1 MASFAG
7 YSRAAG
13 VWRRGALVALVVVAS
28 AGTLLCAGCRGRS
41 ALRDE
46 VMSYF
51 PDNEGFTWTYF
62 GFAEYGHKMSIDRI
76 TNTKSPGNVVYEISG
91 AVFDMSDGESG
102 RDFSFDLEYIFTRD
116 DVRER
121 ILHKDLFPHR
131 IDGLVMLK
139 APVKEGQKWSFRAE
153 DGSEVDARITRTGKD
168 LDDDLAYCEV
178 EYTTPD
184 ASMPD
189 GLYRETRVFK
199 KGLGVVA
206 FKSTILPDVEFNY
219 SLASTSRSR

>member
-1 MASFAG
+1 MLFRSE
-7 YSRAAG
+7 SR
-13 VWRRGALVALVVVAS
+13 
-28 AGTLLCAGCRGRS
+28 
-41 ALRDE
+41 
-46 VMSYF
+46 
-51 PDNEGFTWTYF
+51 
-62 GFAEYGHKMSIDRI
+62 
-76 TNTKSPGNVVYEISG
+76 
-91 AVFDMSDGESG
+91 
-102 RDFSFDLEYIFTRD
+102 RDFSFGLEYIFTRD

-121 ILHKDLFPHR
+121 ILHKDVFPHR

-139 APVKEGQKWSFRAE
+139 APVKEEQKWSFRAE

-206 FKSTILPDVEFNY
+206 FKSTILPDVEFSY

>member
-1 MASFAG
+1 MASFMG
-7 YSRAAG
+7 YSRSARI
-13 VWRRGALVALVVVAS
+13 WRRGALVALVVMAS
-28 AGTLLCAGCRGRS
+28 AAALLGAGCRGRS

-62 GFAEYGHKMSIDRI
+62 GFAEYGHEMSIDRI
-76 TNTKSPGNVVYEISG
+76 SNTKSPGNVVYEIAG

-102 RDFSFDLEYIFTRD
+102 RDFSFGLEYIFTQE

-121 ILHKDLFPHR
+121 ILHKDVFPHR

-139 APVKEGQKWSFRAE
+139 APVKEGQKWSFKAE

-184 ASMPD
+184 TSMPD

-206 FKSTILPDVEFNY
+206 FTSTILPDVEFNY
-219 SLASTSRSR
+219 SLTSTSGPR

>member
-1 MASFAG
+1 MASFMV
-7 YSRAAG
+7 YSRPTG
-13 VWRRGALVALVVVAS
+13 IWRRGALVALVVMAF
-28 AGTLLCAGCRGRS
+28 AATLLGAGCRGHS

-51 PDNEGFTWTYF
+51 PDNEGFTWTYL
-62 GFAEYGHKMSIDRI
+62 GFAEYGHRMSIDRI
-76 TNTKSPGNVVYEISG
+76 TNTKLPGNVVYEISG
-91 AVFDMSDGESG
+91 AVLDMSDGESG
-102 RDFSFDLEYIFTRD
+102 RDFSFDLEYVFTRE

-121 ILHKDLFPHR
+121 ILHKDVFPHR

-139 APVKEGQKWSFRAE
+139 APIKEEQNWSFKTD
-153 DGSEVDARITRTGKD
+153 DGSEVEARITRTGKD

-178 EYTTPD
+178 EYATPD

-206 FKSTILPDVEFNY
+206 FKSTILPDVEFSY
-219 SLASTSRSR
+219 SLTSTSRLR

>member
-1 MASFAG
+1 MASFMG
-7 YSRAAG
+7 YSRPAG
-13 VWRRGALVALVVVAS
+13 TWRRGAPAALVIMAC
-28 AGTLLCAGCRGRS
+28 AAMLLGAGCRGRS
-41 ALRDE
+41 ALQDE

-102 RDFSFDLEYIFTRD
+102 RDFSLDLEYVFTQE

-121 ILHKDLFPHR
+121 ILHKDVFPHR

-139 APVKEGQKWSFRAE
+139 APVKQGQNWDFKAE
-153 DGSEVDARITRTGKD
+153 DGSRVDAKVTRTGKD
-168 LDDDLAYCEV
+168 PEDDLAFCEV

-206 FKSTILPDVEFNY
+206 FTSTILPDVEFNY
-219 SLASTSRSR
+219 SLTSTSGPR

>member
-1 MASFAG
+1 MASFVG
-7 YSRAAG
+7 YPRPVG
-13 VWRRGALVALVVVAS
+13 MWRRGALVALMVMAS
-28 AGTLLCAGCRGRS
+28 AATLLGAGCRGRS
-41 ALRDE
+41 TLRDE

-51 PDNEGFTWTYF
+51 PANEGFTWVYT

-102 RDFSFDLEYIFTRD
+102 RDFSFNLEYVFAQD

-121 ILHKDLFPHR
+121 ILHKDVFPHR

-139 APVKEGQKWSFRAE
+139 APVKEEQKWNFKAE
-153 DGSEVDARITRTGKD
+153 DGSEVDARIIRAGKD

-219 SLASTSRSR
+219 SLTSTSRSR

>member
-1 MASFAG
+1 VASFMG
-7 YSRAAG
+7 YSRSARI
-13 VWRRGALVALVVVAS
+13 WRRGALVALVVMAS
-28 AGTLLCAGCRGRS
+28 AAALLGAGCRGRS

-62 GFAEYGHKMSIDRI
+62 GFAEYGHEMSIDRI
-76 TNTKSPGNVVYEISG
+76 TNTKSPGNVVYEIAG

-102 RDFSFDLEYIFTRD
+102 RDFSFGLEYIFTQE

-121 ILHKDLFPHR
+121 ILHKDVFPHR

-139 APVKEGQKWSFRAE
+139 APVKEEQKWSFKAE
-153 DGSEVDARITRTGKD
+153 DGSAVDARITRTGKD

-184 ASMPD
+184 TSMPD

-206 FKSTILPDVEFNY
+206 FTSTILPDVEFNY
-219 SLASTSRSR
+219 SLTSTSGPR

>member
-1 MASFAG
+1 MASSMD
-7 YSRAAG
+7 YSRPVHMWA
-13 VWRRGALVALVVVAS
+13 RGALVALMVMAS
-28 AGTLLCAGCRGRS
+28 AAMLLGAGCRGRS

-51 PDNEGFTWTYF
+51 PDNEGFTWTYL

-91 AVFDMSDGESG
+91 AVFDMSDGQSG
-102 RDFSFDLEYIFTRD
+102 RDFSFELGYIFTQE

-121 ILHKDLFPHR
+121 ILHKDVFPHR

-139 APVKEGQKWSFRAE
+139 APVKEEQKWSFRAE

-199 KGLGVVA
+199 KGLGVVV

-219 SLASTSRSR
+219 SLTSTSRSR